1 MIELA
6 GINKIYGEGRAALH
20 VLKDVDFTV
29 REREFVAILGASGSG
44 KSTLMNIIG
53 CLDRPSSGSYR
64 LRDADVS
71 RMDDDRL
78 SEIRNREI
86 GFIFQSFLLIPQLTV
101 IENVE
106 VPLFYS
112 GVPKGRRHER
122 SREVLDLV
130 GLGDRSRHVPAKLSG
145 GERQRAAI
153 ARALVNDPLLLL
165 ADEPTGNLDSVTGRE
180 ILALFDDLHAAGR
193 TVLMITHDPGVAR
206 RAERRIQV
214 KDGRV
219 SEDGR

>member
-78 SEIRNREI
+78 SEIRPSSTRAFRRGGGTSVLGRCSTSWDSATARAMCPRNC
-86 GFIFQSFLLIPQLTV
+86 P
-101 IENVE
+101 E
-106 VPLFYS
+106 VRGS
-112 GVPKGRRHER
+112 ARR
-122 SREVLDLV
+122 SR
-130 GLGDRSRHVPAKLSG
+130 GRS
-145 GERQRAAI
+145 
-153 ARALVNDPLLLL
+153 
-165 ADEPTGNLDSVTGRE
+165 
-180 ILALFDDLHAAGR
+180 
-193 TVLMITHDPGVAR
+193 
-206 RAERRIQV
+206 
-214 KDGRV
+214 
-219 SEDGR
+219 